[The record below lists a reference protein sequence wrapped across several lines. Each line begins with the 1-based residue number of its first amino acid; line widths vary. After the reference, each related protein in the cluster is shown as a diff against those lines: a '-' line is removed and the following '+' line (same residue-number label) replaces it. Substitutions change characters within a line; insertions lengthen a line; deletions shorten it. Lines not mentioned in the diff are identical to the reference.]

1 MLIGILSDT
10 HGRADAMGEGMR
22 LLRAAGARHYLHC
35 GDVGSEAVLDHLAGE
50 PAGFVFGNNDWD
62 RSALRAYADAIGV
75 TCLGAYDTVEL
86 AGKRVAVTHGDDGP
100 LVGRILADQRHDYL
114 LVGHSHVPGEQR
126 SGRVRVVN
134 PGALYRA
141 KVKTV
146 ALLDLSTD
154 ALRWIEVPVAP
165 SR

>member
-1 MLIGILSDT
+1 MLLGILSDT

-22 LLRAAGARHYLHC
+22 LLRAAGAAYFVHC

-50 PAGFVFGNNDWD
+50 PAAFVFGNNDWD
-62 RSALRAYADAIGV
+62 RAGLRRYAEALGV
-75 TCLGAYDTVEL
+75 RCLGAHDTLDL
-86 AGKRVAVTHGDDGP
+86 AGKRVAVTHGDDGA
-100 LVGRILADQRHDYL
+100 LVSRILSADRPDYL

-126 SGRVRVVN
+126 VGNTRVIN

-146 ALLDLSTD
+146 ALLDLSSD
-154 ALRWIEVPVAP
+154 ELRWIEVPVA